1 MAPVHFELAPAK
13 DDDDKTS
20 NDMSKPDSLNS
31 AQESSCF
38 YFYHQTRIIVLLLST
53 LCLTL
58 LHSNTLALN
67 FTVICMDDVVAE
79 QWTNSSDEPHWLQSP
94 SSINSLFSAVA
105 AGSLIGTL
113 PVMAYVTRFGM
124 RFVPTLIKYT
134 YFYYEKDMPS
144 FRKTLTIY
152 GLISAV
158 ATLLTPL
165 AVQTGYYFVFA
176 VRLFQGFSIGI
187 GFSAMGAIT
196 AQWSGLKE
204 AGTYIAILSTH
215 VQVGAQPLSSKA
227 FIRFHHFHHSLQ
239 LCSIITM
246 PLAGVLCE
254 SSFGWRSLY
263 YIQGLFSVILFS
275 TFYFFFQDSPSL
287 HSNVSEKELSRIRLD
302 KADFGVAH
310 REAVPYL
317 HVSKDPTIIGV
328 WLSCIGANLGFFS
341 LLYYGPV
348 YVNKRIRIIIFG
360 CISQGVL
367 AFCFLLLALEL
378 QENEKKDDQ
387 DWPNLSMGSTLPFKT
402 ETASLARII
411 YTSAIVFS
419 GLNVV
424 GAVKCTQLVSTY
436 RNHIRKRRARQHVH
450 FVMAVW
456 SRLFFGISAIVFV
469 ANVPFVFVARSDA
482 APWTMPGFVA
492 ARNKIAAKK
501 PNMQPQQSP
510 YCEKI
515 DKPLNILE
523 LQFTNDIK
531 VH

>member
-124 RFVPTLIKYT
+124 R
-134 YFYYEKDMPS
+134 
-144 FRKTLTIY
+144 KTLTIY

-215 VQVGAQPLSSKA
+215 V
-227 FIRFHHFHHSLQ
+227 Q

-348 YVNKRIRIIIFG
+348 YVNKVLHLDVSSTGYATALPYILSMGVKFVAGPISDRSTCVSERIRIIIFG

-367 AFCFLLLALEL
+367 AFCFLLLAL
-378 QENEKKDDQ
+378 
-387 DWPNLSMGSTLPFKT
+387 T

-424 GAVKCTQLVSTY
+424 GAVKCTQL
-436 RNHIRKRRARQHVH
+436 RARQHVH
-450 FVMAVW
+450 FVMAVVSCCGCIITLLLPVFVTMICPDNTHAQW